1 MNSIDNGTNTDSW
14 NQTNTST
21 QFPEAK
27 HDTSTQTAKNSWS
40 TPIHYNLLKFEIFL
54 SNVSSI
60 IMNELENDN
69 ISNVFSIWNGYVE
82 ESQYETTV
90 GVSKLYEFESSCIQ
104 TFDKSTIENYHVIT
118 QVDWNSTVSILAVVH
133 GNRDDT
139 GLSKYPGLIELWK
152 IIMDEETPPE
162 KSLSRLEYESGLN
175 CVAAHPILPDIFAAG
190 AQSGEIVI
198 FHLTDSNILKEIH
211 SSDIGPYFHDAPVL
225 HLEWHY
231 DDDKENCWILYS
243 TGLDGKLLLWKM
255 ENNLSYPING
265 YYIKPIPTKERR
277 ESALDKHCFVG
288 NTFSVFENYH
298 SNLTALS
305 VGCDCGQLLLSDL
318 SADNDNLQ
326 HFDSTSFS
334 MQWTFSAREILHRV
348 KSNQKENIIKK
359 AEYYAKSK
367 KKKMVNRQTLYV
379 IGVSSDIIY
388 KGLQYFLTC
397 SHWGNIHSIDYCQ
410 GYLLSCGDDGVIEV
424 YSIDEHCS
432 SSNVHTIETHP
443 PQKVVAVFYSVNVR
457 SNHCELKEYQKQ
469 ATADQF
475 LSLYLLFQ
483 DCHNRVL

>member
-1 MNSIDNGTNTDSW
+1 MNSIDHGTNTDSW

-104 TFDKSTIENYHVIT
+104 TFDKSTTENYHVIT

-152 IIMDEETPPE
+152 IIMDEESPPE

-231 DDDKENCWILYS
+231 DDE
-243 TGLDGKLLLWKM
+243 
-255 ENNLSYPING
+255 
-265 YYIKPIPTKERR
+265 
-277 ESALDKHCFVG
+277 
-288 NTFSVFENYH
+288 
-298 SNLTALS
+298 
-305 VGCDCGQLLLSDL
+305 
-318 SADNDNLQ
+318 
-326 HFDSTSFS
+326 
-334 MQWTFSAREILHRV
+334 
-348 KSNQKENIIKK
+348 
-359 AEYYAKSK
+359 
-367 KKKMVNRQTLYV
+367 
-379 IGVSSDIIY
+379 
-388 KGLQYFLTC
+388 
-397 SHWGNIHSIDYCQ
+397 
-410 GYLLSCGDDGVIEV
+410 
-424 YSIDEHCS
+424 
-432 SSNVHTIETHP
+432 
-443 PQKVVAVFYSVNVR
+443 
-457 SNHCELKEYQKQ
+457 KEYCWN
-469 ATADQF
+469 TD
-475 LSLYLLFQ
+475 
-483 DCHNRVL
+483 